1 MHCEN
6 RFFPSVSPCPGSDVC
21 GWPAAV
27 HGGRAD
33 FVADAKARRWS
44 LGCLFLN
51 SQEGFRGTR
60 TTAPYPYFGIST
72 NGSCTFYLK
81 RIAWS
86 MKEESLGVDHKTQS
100 THQTYHTSQGHA
112 HHQKLQ
118 KRGNGNVWYTG
129 FIWFYDVLCGC
140 RYHWYHIL
148 FAYITVT
155 ACHSSFTGISI
166 AIHPLTTA
174 LIIAGLSCFEG
185 APGDC
190 NGSEKSLFSD
200 QTNEVVGCYG
210 DGSSINLMIFPCWDE
225 HPHRNYWY
233 QPFYLSAYARQP
245 ARGPT
250 MLAHLVAMLAYLE
263 GNVGPSWGYVGLS
276 WGQCGPILGLCWP
289 ILDPSRLA
297 HLGAM
302 LAHLAAYVGP
312 CYPS

>member
-1 MHCEN
+1 MK
-6 RFFPSVSPCPGSDVC
+6 SG
-21 GWPAAV
+21 
-27 HGGRAD
+27 
-33 FVADAKARRWS
+33 
-44 LGCLFLN
+44 LL
-51 SQEGFRGTR
+51 GFRGTR
-60 TTAPYPYFGIST
+60 TTAPYPYFII
-72 NGSCTFYLK
+72 FWDLYKRFMYILPVK

-118 KRGNGNVWYTG
+118 KQGNGNVWYTG
-129 FIWFYDVLCGC
+129 FLWFYDVLCGC

-289 ILDPSRLA
+289 ILGLCWPILRAMWAHLAAMLA

-302 LAHLAAYVGP
+302 LAHLGGYVAPSWGYVGRSWGLCWP
-312 CYPS
+312 MLTHLGPKDPKKRKQQKTL